1 MIYCNLRELMIQN
14 NLYDYGQLSKQTD
27 IPKETLQHLAENQWH
42 QLKRE
47 HLDALCRFFDCK
59 IGDLLEFELAGNGEL
74 PA

>member
-1 MIYCNLRELMIQN
+1 MIYCNLRELMIKN
-14 NLYDYGQLSKQTD
+14 NLYDYGQLSKKTE

-47 HLDALCRFFDCK
+47 HLEALCRYFDCK
-59 IGDLLEFELAGNGEL
+59 VSDLLEYEFAMGGEL